1 MLSFEEAAFVCFV
14 LEEALPGND
23 SIGATRGSVGPS
35 WVDGKAR
42 GAMRVS
48 PSPPHLLHRRSH
60 TYAQHRATLASFGM
74 VWVMHP
80 PSLSLL
86 HPSAIE
92 SFPAFETPSAPTVS
106 FDACCCVRGVVVVV
120 AVVVTVAC
128 WCEVLL

>member
-1 MLSFEEAAFVCFV
+1 MLSFEEAAS
-14 LEEALPGND
+14 ERILPGIDDD
-23 SIGATRGSVGPS
+23 SIGATQGSVGPW

-48 PSPPHLLHRRSH
+48 PSLPHLLHH
-60 TYAQHRATLASFGM
+60 HYAQHREDEASFGM

-80 PSLSLL
+80 PSLSSRL

-92 SFPAFETPSAPTVS
+92 SSPAFETPISPTVS
-106 FDACCCVRGVVVVV
+106 FYVCCCVRCGVVVV
-120 AVVVTVAC
+120 AVVVTIAC